1 MNETEASAAVGVEEE
16 ETNEPHEAI
25 LEQEDMIQP
34 DTSQLDEITLDQ
46 TLDQEGANSG
56 GVVGDETGQDASFQN
71 DLEESNDKLNETNE
85 EDQSNL
91 DQTIDSTANENE
103 LTQSIDETNDQ
114 KDDKK
119 DAELEAIQHKKELM
133 SKRKARNPNRFADG
147 NLIPEEIDEEVK
159 YFDFFQNLNIIFY

>member
-1 MNETEASAAVGVEEE
+1 VNETEASAAAAGVEE
-16 ETNEPHEAI
+16 ETNEQHEAI

-56 GVVGDETGQDASFQN
+56 GVVGDETGQDASFQ
-71 DLEESNDKLNETNE
+71 NETNE

-119 DAELEAIQHKKELM
+119 DAELEAIQHKKELI

-159 YFDFFQNLNIIFY
+159 YFDFF

>member
-1 MNETEASAAVGVEEE
+1 MNETEASAAAGVEE
-16 ETNEPHEAI
+16 ETNEQHEAI
-25 LEQEDMIQP
+25 LEQDDMIQP
-34 DTSQLDEITLDQ
+34 DTSQLDEI

-56 GVVGDETGQDASFQN
+56 GVVGDETGQDASFQ
-71 DLEESNDKLNETNE
+71 NETNE

-159 YFDFFQNLNIIFY
+159 YFDFF